1 MYLYIPLH
9 TYDYPFIDDFP
20 TFLPYPN
27 HSKPGQCPCVANQI
41 PSGFSSVRYGQWL
54 IFRWFMMMYRLNKE
68 MLAFQFA
75 TLKNQRAYPHPPM
88 ISAWARLQVSLSCED
103 FHERKNTML
112 IILYIFMYIIHVYVR
127 MIMYDYVYINL
138 ECFLKSW
145 TSFWTWLRHVC
156 RFFIQF
162 RPEEMSDN
170 YWCKSWIVNP
180 TSGIFRK
187 HMGTPMRLAMV
198 ASYTR
203 GSHGTCT

>member
-103 FHERKNTML
+103 FHERKKHDAHHPV
-112 IILYIFMYIIHVYVR
+112 YIYVYYTC
-127 MIMYDYVYINL
+127 ICTYDYVWLCIYKSWMFFEELNVILNMIETCL
-138 ECFLKSW
+138 PFFHPIQTWGNEWQLLVQVMNCESNQWHFQETHGNPYETSYGCFL
-145 TSFWTWLRHVC
+145 
-156 RFFIQF
+156 
-162 RPEEMSDN
+162 
-170 YWCKSWIVNP
+170 Y
-180 TSGIFRK
+180 
-187 HMGTPMRLAMV
+187 
-198 ASYTR
+198 
-203 GSHGTCT
+203 